1 MTFYQT
7 YQEFV
12 NETTQFNHLSKQS
25 ILNRL
30 FSIYDQALIFELFHQ
45 EHGVWFCYIDLKS
58 QYSRFLVSFDV
69 RFKHIVETWA
79 HPLDVMIKQQKI
91 MRTEIDSAFPKLC
104 LHFNHPN
111 DARVSLIYSGHPTR
125 PYVRMTKDEKT
136 IFTMGNATEEI
147 FTWKAVMDH
156 PTIPWQDKV
165 ANPSFMWQRI
175 FERLAAPYENK
186 ILLAIKLKTKK
197 IDVYELDQKEHL
209 RKTLYQALA
218 EHLIT
223 LNLSKMDVDHY
234 LFNHENF
241 PIDRRLS
248 SGQNASRYYKKAK
261 KADIGLQQ
269 VQKQAKMNFEEIK
282 ALEFHLEQLKS
293 LTLTSLTKTITFLI
307 NQRFISSE
315 KKVKKNIDVI
325 PQDRPYFLFQ
335 DQIKISFGKNQV
347 QNDALTFGIASK
359 KDYFFH
365 IAHQSGSHVVLHCT
379 APTHEQLLFTGK
391 LVLALARQTDG
402 EVHYTAI
409 KYVKKTKT
417 KGLVK
422 LEKYQSMKIKLSSF
436 NLDDLLQ
443 SAKRY

>member
-45 EHGVWFCYIDLKS
+45 QHGVWFCYVDLKS
-58 QYSRFLVSFDV
+58 QYSRFLVSFDD
-69 RFKHIVETWA
+69 RFKHIIETWA

-91 MRTEIDSAFPKLC
+91 MQTEIDSVFPKLC

-111 DARVSLIYSGHPTR
+111 DSRVSLIYSGHPTR
-125 PYVRMTKDEKT
+125 PYVRMTKDDKT

-147 FTWKAVMDH
+147 FNWKAVMDH
-156 PTIPWQDKV
+156 SLIPWQDSVKTI
-165 ANPSFMWQRI
+165 PFIWQRI
-175 FERLAAPYENK
+175 FERIAEPYENK
-186 ILLAIKLKTKK
+186 ILQSIKMKTKK
-197 IDVYELDQKEHL
+197 IDVYELDQKEHH

-223 LNLSKMDVDHY
+223 LNLSKMDVDQY
-234 LFNHENF
+234 LFNNENF

-248 SGQNASRYYKKAK
+248 SGQNASRYYKKSK
-261 KADIGLQQ
+261 KAEIGLKQ
-269 VQKQAKMNFEEIK
+269 VQKQATLNLEEIK
-282 ALEFHLEQLKS
+282 ALKFNLEQLKS
-293 LTLTSLTKTITFLI
+293 LTLSSLTKAMTFLI
-307 NQRFISSE
+307 NQRLISSE
-315 KKVKKNIDVI
+315 QKVKKTIDVI

-335 DQIKISFGKNQV
+335 DQIKISFGKNQL
-347 QNDALTFGIASK
+347 QNDRLTFGIASK

-365 IAHQSGSHVVLHCT
+365 IANQSGSHVVLHCSS
-379 APTHEQLLFTGK
+379 PTHEQLLFTGK

-402 EVHYTAI
+402 EVHYTLM
-409 KYVKKTKT
+409 KYVKKTKIQ
-417 KGLVK
+417 GLVK
-422 LEKYQSMKIKLSSF
+422 LEKYQSMKIKLSAF
-436 NLDDLLQ
+436 NLDDLLK